1 MFEQVREKFGSTDKE
16 LQYFLPKK
24 LSLSSQKYGLGIRDP
39 RSGIRNPRSGKKNL
53 SQTPGSKKHR
63 NADIDDAT
71 VPGNPLSS
79 VTVI

>member
-1 MFEQVREKFGSTDKE
+1 MFEQVREKFESTDKE

-24 LSLSSQKYGLGIRDP
+24 LSLSSPKYGWG
-39 RSGIRNPRSGKKNL
+39 SGIQDSGSGKNL

-71 VPGNPLSS
+71 FIHQVLSG
-79 VTVI
+79 